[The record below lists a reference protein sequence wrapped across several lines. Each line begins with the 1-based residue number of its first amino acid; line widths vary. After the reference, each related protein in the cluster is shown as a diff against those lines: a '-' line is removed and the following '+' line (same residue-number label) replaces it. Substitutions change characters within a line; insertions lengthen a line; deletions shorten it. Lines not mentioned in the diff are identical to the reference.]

1 MVSCQKKLIFLNEK
15 RLSNVQISNNNITK
29 ITHNLESNKD
39 RGHDMTSIQMLKICG
54 PSLCKHLSIIFKS
67 CLSQMKFP
75 VEWKK
80 TMSFQS
86 PNIYF
91 IDIDIDR

>member
-1 MVSCQKKLIFLNEK
+1 MVSCQKKLLFLNEK

-80 TMSFQS
+80 NNVVPIPKYMF
-86 PNIYF
+86 Y
-91 IDIDIDR
+91 RYRYR